1 MRTVIGVVLIVAG
14 VSIGAYASSPEKGND
29 ARASLSRSLTNA
41 STPLA
46 ASIATADGTATI
58 AEASQPPPV
67 ATTAHEVKVISIAK
81 APPRVPVDLHTPSS
95 RLYRDD
101 RTLTRKVQLQL
112 RRVGCYWGDING
124 IWSASTSRSMK
135 AFTDHVN
142 AVLPIGHPDIALLAL
157 LENHRDG
164 ACGVQRP
171 VGQAVAHDGHRLPAA
186 PNGTSFAGG
195 TSNAAKNV
203 SKATR
208 VDRNKISVARVRER
222 WSQQAPK
229 DDYRQATWAARA
241 FLVIH

>member
-1 MRTVIGVVLIVAG
+1 MRTVIGVVLIVVG

-29 ARASLSRSLTNA
+29 ARASLSRGLTDA
-41 STPLA
+41 STTSA
-46 ASIATADGTATI
+46 VSIA
-58 AEASQPPPV
+58 ESSQPPPV
-67 ATTAHEVKVISIAK
+67 ATTAHAVKAISIAK
-81 APPRVPVDLHTPSS
+81 APPRVPVVLHTPSS
-95 RLYRDD
+95 RLYRVDD
-101 RTLTRKVQLQL
+101 QTLTRKVQLQL
-112 RRVGCYWGDING
+112 KRVGCYWGDING

-164 ACGVQRP
+164 ACVVQRP
-171 VGQAVAHDGHRLPAA
+171 VGQAMAHDGRRPPAA
-186 PNGTSFAGG
+186 PNGTLFAGR

-208 VDRNKISVARVRER
+208 RGPIEIGVARVREK
-222 WSQQAPK
+222 WPQQAPK
-229 DDYRQATWAARA
+229 GGYRQATWAARA